1 MAVDFET
8 DGPEAL
14 RNLARL
20 LRTQSD
26 GKELKKKF
34 VRELRTAGKPAA
46 DALRAALIE
55 GLPKRGG
62 AARSFRNAR
71 WGARNRL
78 TGENAGIR
86 MVSNKKHDYAS
97 INRGRLRHPAYP
109 DPARP
114 RKDWRWADQQVP
126 ALRDFFDETID
137 ELRPEMREAILR
149 AIDSLLDEI
158 ERGI

>member
-14 RNLARL
+14 RNLSRL
-20 LRTQSD
+20 LRTQADS
-26 GKELKKKF
+26 KELKKGF
-34 VRELRTAGKPAA
+34 VRELRKAGKPTT
-46 DALRAALIE
+46 DALREALIE
-55 GLPKRGG
+55 SLPKRGG

-71 WGARNRL
+71 WGVRNRL

-86 MVSNKKHDYAS
+86 MASNKKHDYVS
-97 INRGRLRHPAYP
+97 VNKGRLRHPVFP

-114 RKDWRWADQQVP
+114 RKDWRWIDQQVP
-126 ALRDFFDETID
+126 AAKDFFDTTAD
-137 ELRPEMREAILR
+137 EYTPEMREAILR
-149 AIDSLLDEI
+149 AIDDLLDQI